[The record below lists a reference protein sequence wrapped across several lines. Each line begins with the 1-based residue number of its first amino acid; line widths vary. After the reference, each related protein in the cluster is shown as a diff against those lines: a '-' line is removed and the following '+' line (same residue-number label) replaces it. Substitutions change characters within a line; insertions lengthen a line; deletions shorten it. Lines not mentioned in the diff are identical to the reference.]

1 MPAGAPKNNKN
12 AEKWTEE
19 AATEL
24 FEKAIKLTQQ
34 KTDGQYDYD
43 FIGQIARELE
53 TFKEIFTYLVGRFP
67 SLKNKHNIIISNCEA
82 NCYYNGK
89 NQNIVPSLAIMNLKS
104 NHGWTDRVDQ
114 TTGGEKTNSI
124 KVSEWVDGTNL
135 GQSAMDSFNPDEE
148 E

>member
-1 MPAGAPKNNKN
+1 
-12 AEKWTEE
+12 
-19 AATEL
+19 
-24 FEKAIKLTQQ
+24 
-34 KTDGQYDYD
+34 
-43 FIGQIARELE
+43 
-53 TFKEIFTYLVGRFP
+53 
-67 SLKNKHNIIISNCEA
+67 
-82 NCYYNGK
+82 
-89 NQNIVPSLAIMNLKS
+89 MNLKS